1 MLWDLFGDMAGPG
14 ILVSSWFEMCQGY
27 FVEYLL
33 AKDFC
38 SAREKIL
45 GQYVSFLKRLGK
57 SVSKEVRVLRSIAIH
72 DVRSFTGNNCHN
84 LAKEFSTDP
93 LRVSAGQLHRT
104 YSHYDVPAED
114 TWRISMLDTMLKQRY
129 EMSACGEDL
138 DTLAGLIESLC
149 ST

>member
-1 MLWDLFGDMAGPG
+1 MPR
-14 ILVSSWFEMCQGY
+14 STHNY
-27 FVEYLL
+27 FVEHLL

-38 SAREKIL
+38 SAREKFL

-72 DVRSFTGNNCHN
+72 DVRSFTGKNCYN
-84 LAKEFSTDP
+84 LSKEFSTNT
-93 LRVSAGQLHRT
+93 LRDSAGQLDRT

-114 TWRISMLDTMLKQRY
+114 TWRISLLDTMLKQRY

-138 DTLAGLIESLC
+138 GSLSPC
-149 ST
+149 AQLDHIIFFYIV

>member
-57 SVSKEVRVLRSIAIH
+57 SVSKEVRVLRSFAIH
-72 DVRSFTGNNCHN
+72 DVRSFTGKNCHN
-84 LAKEFSTDP
+84 LSKEFSTDP
-93 LRVSAGQLHRT
+93 LRLLARSTGPTHAMMYLQKKL
-104 YSHYDVPAED
+104 
-114 TWRISMLDTMLKQRY
+114 
-129 EMSACGEDL
+129 GEYPFW
-138 DTLAGLIESLC
+138 IQC
-149 ST
+149 